1 MKTRRLLA
9 TSLVP
14 AGLLAG
20 TAAAMPAGTPET
32 DLSQVLDR
40 MNQLEQEVGRLRGV
54 EAELARLKAATDAD
68 AMEEARRTEI
78 RGVVADALADADTR
92 ASMLQ
97 AGMVAGW
104 DGGFKLG
111 SSDGSYTLNIGGLMQ
126 FRYVHSLQDDSASGD
141 DSRGG
146 FENQRTYLTFS
157 GNIVDPSWVYKIRA
171 GVDNTYGGN
180 DGDFELYEAYA
191 GKVLGDG
198 LVLVAGQ
205 VKVPMLREAGMDE
218 KGVQGASRSL
228 LSNEFDPQFTQGVAL
243 SYSQDA
249 FKVIGALT
257 DGHYALS
264 GRNQPWNTYDAEIS
278 LTARAEFLLA
288 GTFDQ
293 FDDMTSAP
301 GGEYGLLVG
310 GALHHQVGEY
320 GTTAVETDATQ
331 WTIDVS
337 AEFDRAN
344 VFVAY
349 VDRNV
354 TGSAFDA
361 SGIMVQGGYYVTDAW
376 EAYARYEYLDADVD
390 DGELS
395 VITVG
400 ANYYFAGNNA
410 KFSADV
416 GYALDEVTSFWA
428 GGAGGAGL
436 GAGGAVDGWRQDG
449 DGEDGQLVLR
459 GQFQLAF

>member
-20 TAAAMPAGTPET
+20 TAAAMPTGTPET

-54 EAELARLKAATDAD
+54 EAELARLRAATDTD
-68 AMEEARRTEI
+68 AMDESRRAEI
-78 RGVVADALADADTR
+78 RGIVSEALADADTR
-92 ASMLQ
+92 SSMLQ
-97 AGMVAGW
+97 AGMTAGW
-104 DGGFKLG
+104 DGGFTLG
-111 SSDGSYTLNIGGLMQ
+111 SADGNYTLNLGGLMQ
-126 FRYVHSLQDDSASGD
+126 FRYVHSLQDNSAAGD

-157 GNIVDPSWVYKIRA
+157 GNIVDPSWIYKIRA

-198 LVLVAGQ
+198 LVLLAGQ

-218 KGVQGASRSL
+218 KGIQGASRSL

-243 SYSQDA
+243 AYSQDA
-249 FKVIGALT
+249 FKIVGALT

-264 GRNQPWNTYDAEIS
+264 GRNEPWNTRDAEIS

-293 FDDMTSAP
+293 FGDMTSP
-301 GGEYGLLVG
+301 RGSEYGLMIG

-320 GTTAVETDATQ
+320 GTTDPEIDATQ
-331 WTIDVS
+331 WTVDVS
-337 AEFDRAN
+337 AEFDGAN

-354 TGSAFDA
+354 TGEASDA
-361 SGIMVQGGYYVTDAW
+361 SGVMVQGGYYVTDQW
-376 EAYARYEYLDADVD
+376 EAYGRFEYLDADAND
-390 DGELS
+390 NELS
-395 VITVG
+395 VLTVG

-416 GYALDEVTSFWA
+416 GYAFDEVTAFWA
-428 GGAGGAGL
+428 NGNL
-436 GAGGAVDGWRQDG
+436 GAGGVVDGWQEDG
-449 DGEDGQLVLR
+449 DGEDGQIVIR